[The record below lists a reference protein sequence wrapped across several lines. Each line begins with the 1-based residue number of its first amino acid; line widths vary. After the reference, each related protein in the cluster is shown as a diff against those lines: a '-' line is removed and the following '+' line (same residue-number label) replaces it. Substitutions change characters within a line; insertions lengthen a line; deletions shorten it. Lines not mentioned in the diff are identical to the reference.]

1 MSIESFKHIHEQEDQ
16 SSIAKQAKDLNVVHK
31 GGGSYGPK
39 NGDAE
44 YKNVDGKLVPIGQK
58 GKADKKPEPSKK
70 SQPSSSDKGKSV
82 AGKLSDREDN
92 LGDGEIKQK
101 ALDLGIKP
109 QKDWRPAPGN
119 AASAMSE
126 IMTGESFHLLD
137 LKSDASDEELAAAIY
152 NQVKDTQLGKEN
164 MGKEFYKNK
173 FEGRNQ
179 KLWQLSTSIAKSGK
193 KKYRQFNAGLNK
205 LENDGKLNPP
215 VKTRNFYGHE
225 VSLAKQKELVEKAKG
240 PFYTDQGVEIPKDKL
255 LELISQSGGGANPS
269 DTATIGVDS
278 NGACLVTFHS
288 DKVSTADIQA
298 NTTINQAFN
307 DQLKLLSDTTL
318 SDATKIKAQAI
329 IEKGQQEF
337 EDAEQALK
345 KVGQKEAIDMSE
357 KDMAE
362 VLDAIKNDKPIGL
375 MTPDPRNP
383 NKSKD
388 KTSTKMKFLT
398 KQRSKKAGGGSI
410 FQDYIDT
417 DNPTEEDLLRG
428 FYKYMGDPNRKFEPT
443 GDMVTLFQRSASQQD
458 INIKSQISIVR
469 ERSIII
475 QRNTHAELNKT
486 KVKLKSGAEKGLGDY
501 VEGKRFV
508 DAMHINIV
516 DGEKGKGIGKYP
528 GAFKLNMGGVVVEGK
543 QIGEALG
550 INSSDDFITHLEVGT
565 PDEGEEYTYAD
576 KERTQITGRNIFV
589 YAITKDGKRLPV
601 GYKTQRSKQGPTGRM
616 NETFQWSTE
625 VQKKFKSMNI
635 DEYNTI
641 TSMSEGTTFKEAY
654 ADLEEQELAE
664 LFASIPFKIDTLAW
678 SSAHRGQKPKGNGN
692 WTFDFKVPVRT
703 PAASYLDDGEFTFK
717 GMFKKAVQALVKY
730 LKRSAGPKG
739 NLKQA
744 KVKLEP

>member
-1 MSIESFKHIHEQEDQ
+1 MSLEKFITFTETTKALQ
-16 SSIAKQAKDLNVVHK
+16 IAKKQGLERIDTGKFGRNGVITHIATDDGSNIQKLDKPIKK
-31 GGGSYGPK
+31 G
-39 NGDAE
+39 E
-44 YKNVDGKLVPIGQK
+44 
-58 GKADKKPEPSKK
+58 EPSAKPAKK
-70 SQPSSSDKGKSV
+70 STDTKGKSTP
-82 AGKLSDREDN
+82 GKLSDKDDN
-92 LGDGEIKQK
+92 LSDGEIKQT

-109 QKDWRPAPGN
+109 QKGWRPAPGN
-119 AASAMSE
+119 AASAMAE
-126 IMTGESFHLLD
+126 IMSGEAFHLLD
-137 LKSDASDEELAAAIY
+137 LKPKATDEELAAAIY

-164 MGKEFYKNK
+164 MGKDFYKNK

-193 KKYRQFNAGLNK
+193 KKYRQFNAGLDR
-205 LENDGKLNPP
+205 LENKGILTPP

-225 VSLAKQKELVEKAKG
+225 VSLQKQTELVQNAKG
-240 PFYTDQGVEIPKDKL
+240 PFYTDQEVEIPKEVL
-255 LELISQSGGGANPS
+255 LDLISQSGGGANPS
-269 DTATIGVDS
+269 DTATLAIDSKGVVM
-278 NGACLVTFHS
+278 ATFHS

-307 DQLKLLSDTTL
+307 DQLKLLSETTL
-318 SDATKIKAQAI
+318 SDKTKIKAQAI

-375 MTPDPRNP
+375 MSADPKNP

-417 DNPTEEDLLRG
+417 DNPTEEDLLKG
-428 FYKYMGDPNRKFEPT
+428 FYKYMGDPNREFEPT
-443 GDMVTLFQRSASQQD
+443 GDMVTLFQRSAAQQD

-486 KVKLKSGAEKGLGDY
+486 KVKLKSGATKGLGDY

-543 QIGEALG
+543 QIGDALG
-550 INSSDDFITHLEVGT
+550 IDSSDDFITHLEVGT

-641 TSMSEGTTFKEAY
+641 SSMSESASFKDAS
-654 ADLEEQELAE
+654 DNLEERELKE
-664 LFASIPFKIDTLAW
+664 LFASIPFPIDTIAW
-678 SSAHRGQKPKGNGN
+678 SQKHKGQKPKGNGT
-692 WTFDFKVPVRT
+692 WKFGFKVPVRT

-717 GMFKKAVQALVKY
+717 GMFKKAVQSLVKY

-739 NLKQA
+739 NIKQA
-744 KVKLEP
+744 KVTLEP